1 MKKVAVFIGRF
12 QPFHNGH
19 AKIVEHCLNNYDKTI
34 ILVGSTNR
42 CESIKQLFRFNHTK
56 KSIISYIDNNCENY
70 FSFNDY
76 SIRPLKDFIYND
88 TKWISQVED
97 IVYEEIMS
105 SNIANAS
112 ITLVGHSKDDSSYY
126 LKIFPNF
133 LIEELPSFC
142 NGVSGTD
149 LREKYLQDKD
159 ISAYIPRETNEI
171 INSMPK
177 EWKEKMKKEASFYE
191 QEKNLF
197 ASYPFPETLKFNCS
211 DAVVVCD
218 GNILLIQRKVAPGI
232 GTWALPG
239 GFVNRNETYEECAI
253 RELIEE
259 TGIKIPKKVIL
270 GSKKGEKIFDNPKR
284 NLGIPRITNAFYFQI
299 QPDINK
305 AGAPK
310 LPHIKGNDD
319 AEKAQWFP
327 LAIAKRMELFD
338 DHADIIDYFTS
349 SF

>member
-1 MKKVAVFIGRF
+1 MNIQKIAVFIGRF

-19 AKIVEHCLNNYDKTI
+19 AKIVNHCIENYDKTI

-42 CESIKQLFRFNHTK
+42 CESIKQPFNFELTQE
-56 KSIISYIDNNCENY
+56 SITSYIESNFKQADFCIE
-70 FSFNDY
+70 
-76 SIRPLKDFIYND
+76 PLRDFIYND

-97 IVYEEIMS
+97 IVFEQKSAFGSEKTS
-105 SNIANAS
+105 V
-112 ITLVGHSKDDSSYY
+112 TLVGHSRDDSSYY

-142 NGVSGTD
+142 NDISGTD
-149 LREKYLQDKD
+149 IREKYLKDED
-159 ISAYIPRETNEI
+159 ISEYVPKDTMKI
-171 INSMPK
+171 ISALPIDK
-177 EWKEKMKKEASFYE
+177 KEKLKKEMTFFK
-191 QEKNLF
+191 QEKILF

-259 TGIKIPKKVIL
+259 TGIKIPKKVML
-270 GSKKGEKIFDNPKR
+270 GSKKSEKIFDSPKR
-284 NLGIPRITNAFYFQI
+284 NIGIPRITNAFYFQI

-310 LPHIKGNDD
+310 LPHIKGSDD
-319 AEKAQWFP
+319 AEKAQWIP

-338 DHADIIDYFTS
+338 DHGDIIDYFTS